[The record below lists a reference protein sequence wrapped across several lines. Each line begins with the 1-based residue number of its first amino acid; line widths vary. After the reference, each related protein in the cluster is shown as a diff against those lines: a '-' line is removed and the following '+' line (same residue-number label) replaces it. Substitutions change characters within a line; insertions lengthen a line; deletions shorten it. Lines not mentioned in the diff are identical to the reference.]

1 MRPAVN
7 PVDLLTGPQ
16 VAALE
21 RVVLK
26 LQAQRPGGKVSLH
39 ALALEVAALPS
50 DALAHV
56 GLDQP
61 DPGAGPPHAATQ
73 YVEILMR
80 PTIDHALEHPLD
92 AEAQRRARR
101 AQVELEWYRRH
112 RSSEPTPSSEDF
124 DRMAEDLTVETPD
137 APANVRGLS
146 DGSRPYSPTP
156 DGAVAYPPPIVR
168 RRLAP

>member
-1 MRPAVN
+1 MKAMN
-7 PVDLLTGPQ
+7 AVDLLTGPQ
-16 VAALE
+16 VDALE
-21 RVVLK
+21 RVVRK
-26 LQAQRPGGKVSLH
+26 LQTERPGGKVRLH
-39 ALALEVAALPS
+39 ALALEIAALPS

-73 YVEILMR
+73 YVEILLR

-101 AQVELEWYRRH
+101 AQVELQWYRTH
-112 RSSEPTPSSEDF
+112 PTSEPTPSDKEF
-124 DRMAEDLTVETPD
+124 DGMAENFVVATPE
-137 APANVRGLS
+137 ASAGGPGPVG
-146 DGSRPYSPTP
+146 GFRPYSPTP
-156 DGAVAYPPPIVR
+156 DGAAAYRPSVVR